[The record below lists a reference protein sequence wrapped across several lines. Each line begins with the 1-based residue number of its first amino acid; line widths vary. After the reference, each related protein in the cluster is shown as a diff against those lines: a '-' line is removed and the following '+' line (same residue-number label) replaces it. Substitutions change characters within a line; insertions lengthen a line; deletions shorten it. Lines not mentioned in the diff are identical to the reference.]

1 MYGSYETAAARP
13 LGLEYGGGGYVA
25 AVDGQ
30 KVAPAVA
37 TSALNADD
45 YVIQGYAVRVEHVNQ
60 HQSDGL
66 GSTLRDPRSFEGR

>member
-1 MYGSYETAAARP
+1 MSGSYETAAARP

-45 YVIQGYAVRVEHVNQ
+45 YVIQGYAVRWN
-60 HQSDGL
+60 
-66 GSTLRDPRSFEGR
+66 TL